1 MVKKSTINLDLKQMA
16 EGGVNEKLERAFRE
30 VIENILDPNTDQTK
44 KREIELKIGIKPSN
58 DLKQAEVSV
67 QVKTKLVPENS
78 VPTTILIGKDAKG
91 AIHANELLSGVEGQT
106 FFDPQDSTLK
116 TDTGEPVD
124 EVEAE
129 TQGKVIDLQKRKRG

>member
-124 EVEAE
+124 EVEA
-129 TQGKVIDLQKRKRG
+129 QAKVIDLQKRKRG